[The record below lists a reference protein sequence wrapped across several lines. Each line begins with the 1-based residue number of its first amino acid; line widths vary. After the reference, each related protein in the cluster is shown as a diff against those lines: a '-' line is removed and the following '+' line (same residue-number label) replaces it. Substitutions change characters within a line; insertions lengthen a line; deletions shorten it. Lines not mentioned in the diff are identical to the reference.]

1 MFSKG
6 TTPKSGRD
14 NVPSIVSQGTHIVGD
29 ITTDGEVQI
38 DGKVEG
44 NIRCDSLIIAD
55 TGEVTGTVT
64 SESITVHGLLTG
76 TVHGKSV
83 TLSSTARMVGD
94 VTHETLT
101 VEPGAHVQ
109 GQCIPV
115 EKKGENKKDGVVA
128 LSDVR
133 ANLPSPQHA
142 KETAGA

>member
-6 TTPKSGRD
+6 TPKSGRD
-14 NVPSIVSQGTHIVGD
+14 NVPSIISHGTHVVGD

-44 NIRCDSLIIAD
+44 NIHCHSLIIAD
-55 TGEVTGTVT
+55 TGEVTGKVVC
-64 SESITVHGLLTG
+64 ESVTVHGLLTG
-76 TVHGKSV
+76 TVQSQSV

-101 VEPGAHVQ
+101 VEPGARMQ

-115 EKKGENKKDGVVA
+115 EKKSEPKKDGIVA
-128 LSDVR
+128 LSEVR
-133 ANLPSPQHA
+133 ASLPAPPFS
-142 KETAGA
+142 KEAAEA